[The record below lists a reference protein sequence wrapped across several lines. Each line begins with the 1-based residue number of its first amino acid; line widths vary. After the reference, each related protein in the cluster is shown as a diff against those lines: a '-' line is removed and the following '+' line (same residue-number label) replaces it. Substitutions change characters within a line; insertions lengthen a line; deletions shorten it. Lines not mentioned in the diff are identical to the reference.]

1 MIKNRKRVLVKIVN
15 PIDQRTHTTM
25 RCAADMVRRGVA
37 VYEPG
42 IGLRFINDTK
52 LLLSLQQQQAE
63 SLRKQDAAILA
74 GTPGNAIWWN
84 GSDPSYQS
92 TGKQFNRLPFTASS
106 FVSPDAHARF

>member
-15 PIDQRTHTTM
+15 PIDHRTHTTM
-25 RCAADMVRRGVA
+25 KSAADMVQRGIA
-37 VYEPG
+37 VYESG
-42 IGLRFINDTK
+42 VGLRFINDPK
-52 LLLSLQQQQAE
+52 LRLSLQQQKAE
-63 SLRKQDAAILA
+63 SIRKEEAAILS

-106 FVSPDAHARF
+106 FSSPDTHARF